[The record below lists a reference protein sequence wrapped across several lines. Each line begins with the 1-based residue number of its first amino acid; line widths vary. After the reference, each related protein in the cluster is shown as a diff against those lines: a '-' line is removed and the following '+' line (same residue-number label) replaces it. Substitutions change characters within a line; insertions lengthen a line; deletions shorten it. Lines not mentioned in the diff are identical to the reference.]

1 MGWCC
6 GCCNGN
12 GVGGAVADPGRRCGR
27 GGDVREARV
36 LLLLGTVA
44 AGRLG
49 AHPSPAGSPANTTVS
64 TTASAITPVDW
75 RDHDDHVAAT
85 AGGPTTR
92 HWWWDRGVRA
102 LRKVREWSEVIAGPR
117 WKTFLR
123 RLGRRRRG
131 GAGAGAGGRFGYD
144 PLSYARN
151 FDERNGSGGGGG
163 ADDSDDDAFRRGFSV
178 RYAALPVS
186 TKSSMDLGDLSDG
199 GGEIVPW
206 TRFTA

>member
-1 MGWCC
+1 MEMGSEAPSPTPDDAAAAEAMFAKR
-6 GCCNGN
+6 GCCCFW
-12 GVGGAVADPGRRCGR
+12 VPWPRDAWERIRP
-27 GGDVREARV
+27 
-36 LLLLGTVA
+36 
-44 AGRLG
+44 
-49 AHPSPAGSPANTTVS
+49 PAGSPVNTTVS
-64 TTASAITPVDW
+64 TTASAITPVDR

-92 HWWWDRGVRA
+92 RWWWDRGVRA

-131 GAGAGAGGRFGYD
+131 GASAGAGGRFGYD

-151 FDERNGSGGGGG
+151 FDERNGSGGNGGG